1 MSRPEP
7 REPGTL
13 VQIRKGV
20 TGEGDIGMVLGPA
33 VAYYVNT
40 SVKVLAVLFSDGM
53 RQVHPSNLQA
63 PDCRNRKARR

>member
-1 MSRPEP
+1 MSRSEL

-20 TGEGDIGMVLGPA
+20 TGQGDIGMVLGPA

-40 SVKVLAVLFSDGM
+40 SVTLLAVLFSEGT

-63 PDCRNRKARR
+63 PDGRTRRRP